1 MPFVKR
7 DERGAVVAVSLES
20 GTGYTEELAKDDPA
34 VTGFLAGLGSESSPL
49 DASDQDLIRVLEDV
63 VDLLI
68 AKNLILFTEL
78 PVDAQ
83 QKIMRRQKMRSA
95 IGDLKDL
102 ISED

>member
-7 DERGAVVAVSLES
+7 NADGLVIAVSQAPGADYS
-20 GTGYTEELAKDDPA
+20 EELASDDPA
-34 VTGFLAGLGSESSPL
+34 LAVFFTGITSRASSL
-49 DASDQDLIRVLEDV
+49 EASDQDLIRVLEDV

-68 AKNLILFTEL
+68 AKGLILFTEL

-83 QKIMRRQKMRSA
+83 QKIMRRQQMRSA
-95 IGDLKDL
+95 IGNTLDL

>member
-7 DERGAVVAVSLES
+7 DAHGVVIAVSREP
-20 GTGYTEELAKDDPA
+20 GAGYSEELPKDDPA
-34 VTGFLAGLGSESSPL
+34 LAAFFSGIASEASSL
-49 DASDQDLIRVLEDV
+49 DATDQDLVRVLEDV

-68 AKNLILFTEL
+68 AKGLILFTEL

-95 IGDLKDL
+95 IGSTLDL
-102 ISED
+102 ISDD

>member
-7 DERGAVVAVSLES
+7 DARGAVIAVSQEP
-20 GTGYTEELAKDDPA
+20 GAGCTEELSRDDPA
-34 VTGFLAGLGSESSPL
+34 LAAFFTGIASEASSL

-68 AKNLILFTEL
+68 AKGLILFTEL

-83 QKIMRRQKMRSA
+83 QKIMRRQQMRSA
-95 IGDLKDL
+95 MGNTLDL

>member
-7 DERGAVVAVSLES
+7 DAHGAVIAVSQES
-20 GTGYTEELAKDDPA
+20 GAGCTEMLSSDDPA
-34 VTGFLAGLGSESSPL
+34 LAEFFSGITGEASPL
-49 DASDQDLIRVLEDV
+49 GETDQDLIRVLEDV

-68 AKNLILFTEL
+68 AKGLILFTEL

-83 QKIMRRQKMRSA
+83 QKIMRRQQMRSA
-95 IGDLKDL
+95 IRNTLDL

>member
-7 DERGAVVAVSLES
+7 DARGAVITVSQVPGAS
-20 GTGYTEELAKDDPA
+20 CTEELSRDDPA
-34 VTGFLAGLGSESSPL
+34 LTAFFTGIASEASSL
-49 DASDQDLIRVLEDV
+49 DATDQDLIRVLEDV

-68 AKNLILFTEL
+68 AKGLILFTEL

-83 QKIMRRQKMRSA
+83 QKIMRRQQMRSA
-95 IGDLKDL
+95 MGNTLDL